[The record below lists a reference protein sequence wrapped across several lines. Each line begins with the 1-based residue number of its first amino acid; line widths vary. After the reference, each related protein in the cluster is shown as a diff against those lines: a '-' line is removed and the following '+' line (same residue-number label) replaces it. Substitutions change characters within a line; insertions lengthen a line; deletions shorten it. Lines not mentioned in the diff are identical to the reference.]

1 MPEAFTNLI
10 TEVWTQNT
18 ALVATITASSILLI
32 PVGFRFANGVIGIAK
47 SLMGTRG
54 RGRR

>member
-1 MPEAFTNLI
+1 MPEAFTTLI
-10 TEVWTQNT
+10 TEIWSQNT
-18 ALVATITASSILLI
+18 TLVSAITASAILLI